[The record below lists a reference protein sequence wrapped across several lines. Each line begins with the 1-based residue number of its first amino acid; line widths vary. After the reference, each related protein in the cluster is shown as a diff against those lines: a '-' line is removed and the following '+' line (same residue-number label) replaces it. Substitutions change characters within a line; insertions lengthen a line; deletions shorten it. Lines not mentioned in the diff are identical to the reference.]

1 MIYMWRTVERK
12 KKSHFDGTSSYTY
25 QSYWNRKKYTKKIQ
39 LLCFH
44 FFFSYFF
51 LLLLDIVSFTL
62 YMRRTVKRIKNSIWR
77 DFFLYIWIFLEP
89 GKIYKKKIVL
99 FYYNTISYELNI
111 RPYTSIFKENA
122 FILIGIELLSNNV
135 RGNVWW
141 KEFQWVLLHSHI
153 MFFRCKKWF

>member
-1 MIYMWRTVERK
+1 MSLWIHWNQRKYTKNKKTIIFILYEYFYFSFVICFNFLSLFYVLIYILLFTFVLKVFSFMIYMWRTVERK

-89 GKIYKKKIVL
+89 GKIYKK
-99 FYYNTISYELNI
+99 
-111 RPYTSIFKENA
+111 R
-122 FILIGIELLSNNV
+122 
-135 RGNVWW
+135 
-141 KEFQWVLLHSHI
+141 
-153 MFFRCKKWF
+153 